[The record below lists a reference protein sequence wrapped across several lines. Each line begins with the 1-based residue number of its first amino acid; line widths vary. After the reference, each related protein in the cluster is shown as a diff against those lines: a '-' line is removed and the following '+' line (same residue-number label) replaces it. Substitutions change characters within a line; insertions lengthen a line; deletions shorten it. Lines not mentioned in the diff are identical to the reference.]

1 MEQEFQQ
8 YYPTYKFK
16 ERDVVLIEFEN
27 ALNIATSQYK
37 LYIQLTSLLFGVISV
52 LLTLFFKFGENNVA
66 LNFFNNNLLIFS
78 IIYVIFGFI
87 ILKYFME
94 IQRNIIL
101 NTRKVVT
108 LRRMLG
114 LDYGKLQL
122 TLPSQRLEGA
132 TEPFEIKF
140 FPGWFHIVSI
150 PFWILLISANAVWF
164 LATRDNFY
172 LNWYYGNIVFSVI
185 YTYTFRTSLNDIHEN
200 MYLHVIKLLSKMLG
214 LSLKSNFE
222 YVIYRATLAYFEIT
236 RLKYN
241 LQIIKK
247 ILIFI
252 EDRKFY
258 AHYGCNIKSLMRGF
272 LSQIRYFRKGYKLIK
287 SGGSTITMQLARTLF
302 IVDYSKIFRRKFVEI
317 LLAFWIELTFSKE
330 EILNYYLASVRF
342 EKGVYGI
349 AGATKY
355 FFNDIR
361 KRDFAPEEAF
371 FMIERLSNINSTY
384 SVDRVDFLI
393 EDIKNENI
401 VDINKSKLA
410 QLYNDFVKKGKIKLR
425 AI

>member
-52 LLTLFFKFGENNVA
+52 LLTLFFKFGEKNVA
-66 LNFFNNNLLIFS
+66 LDFLNNNLLFFS
-78 IIYVIFGFI
+78 IIYVIFGFF

-122 TLPSQRLEGA
+122 TLPSRRLEGE

-164 LATRDNFY
+164 LATRDIFY
-172 LNWYYGNIVFSVI
+172 INWYYGNIVFSAI
-185 YTYTFRTSLNDIHEN
+185 YTYTFRKCLNDIHEN
-200 MYLHVIKLLSKMLG
+200 MYLHVVKLLSKMLG

-222 YVIYRATLAYFEIT
+222 YVIYRATLAYFELT
-236 RLKYN
+236 RLQYN
-241 LQIIKK
+241 LQTIKK

-258 AHYGCNIKSLMRGF
+258 AHYGCNIKSLIRGI
-272 LSQIRYFRKGYKLIK
+272 LSQFDCFKKRYNIIK

-302 IVDYSKIFRRKFVEI
+302 IVDYSKIFRRKCAEI
-317 LLAFWIELTFSKE
+317 LLAFWLERTFSKE

-349 AGATKY
+349 ASASKY
-355 FFNDIR
+355 FFNDIC
-361 KRDFAPEEAF
+361 KRDFVPEEAF

-384 SVDRVDFLI
+384 SIDRIDFLI
-393 EDIKNENI
+393 EDIKNDNI

-425 AI
+425 AK